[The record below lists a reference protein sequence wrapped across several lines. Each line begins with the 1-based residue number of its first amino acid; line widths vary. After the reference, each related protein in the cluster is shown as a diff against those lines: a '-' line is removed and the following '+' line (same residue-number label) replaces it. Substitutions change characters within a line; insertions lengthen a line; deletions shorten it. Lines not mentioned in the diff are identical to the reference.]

1 MHPLLDSRQ
10 LLAFAT
16 LSRVGSFT
24 LAAKELGLTQ
34 SAISRHVKTL
44 ESQLGCALFLRQ
56 GGGKLQ
62 LTDTG
67 ARLAHELA
75 QGFALIE
82 RACAQARQPNP
93 LLRLKAPSSLTLHW
107 QMAELEAFQRQAPHV
122 AVQLTSA
129 WMDPD
134 DVDFRSEPFDCAILL
149 LSAPQHADWHTVKLF
164 DEWLTPICAPAL
176 LGDTSW
182 TLATLQQHELIH
194 PTPDARDWRH
204 WLAQCAPPDAQA
216 WQRGKFLDSLQSG
229 MTAAMQGH
237 GVSIGDVALIRQD
250 VLRGALA
257 QQAVDDARF
266 RVAVF
271 LQAGHQ
277 AVAVVLGAAGH
288 REQQGGLVDHQ
299 QGVVLMEYLDVRQR
313 HGGSTNDDGGRG
325 RRRLPLLNQRSGR
338 VMLSSRMEQLPWF
351 SSATCT

>member
-1 MHPLLDSRQ
+1 M
-10 LLAFAT
+10 
-16 LSRVGSFT
+16 
-24 LAAKELGLTQ
+24 
-34 SAISRHVKTL
+34 
-44 ESQLGCALFLRQ
+44 
-56 GGGKLQ
+56 
-62 LTDTG
+62 
-67 ARLAHELA
+67 
-75 QGFALIE
+75 IE

-107 QMAELEAFQRQAPHV
+107 LMAELEAFQRQAPHV

-176 LGDTSW
+176 LGDTAW

-257 QQAVDDARF
+257 TP
-266 RVAVF
+266 
-271 LQAGHQ
+271 LPQ
-277 AVAVVLGAAGH
+277 AVASGSSYYLVWPKSDRTSTGQEALLAHLQVHAPLAELTGVTRWENAAGLAGT
-288 REQQGGLVDHQ
+288 R
-299 QGVVLMEYLDVRQR
+299 
-313 HGGSTNDDGGRG
+313 
-325 RRRLPLLNQRSGR
+325 
-338 VMLSSRMEQLPWF
+338 
-351 SSATCT
+351 

>member
-1 MHPLLDSRQ
+1 MTLTHAQRPLPPLYALR
-10 LLAFAT
+10 AFEAAA
-16 LSRVGSFT
+16 RHGSFT
-24 LAAKELGLTQ
+24 RAAEALCLTQ

-107 QMAELEAFQRQAPHV
+107 LMAELEAFQRQAPHV

-176 LGDTSW
+176 LGDTAW

-257 QQAVDDARF
+257 TP
-266 RVAVF
+266 
-271 LQAGHQ
+271 LPQ
-277 AVAVVLGAAGH
+277 AVASGSSYYLVWPKSDRTSTGLEALLAHLQAHAPLAELAGVTRWENAAGMAGT
-288 REQQGGLVDHQ
+288 R
-299 QGVVLMEYLDVRQR
+299 
-313 HGGSTNDDGGRG
+313 
-325 RRRLPLLNQRSGR
+325 
-338 VMLSSRMEQLPWF
+338 
-351 SSATCT
+351 